1 MSQGGHKIMLQIIVN
16 KATNKATVM
25 FDGKE
30 QTLNMVKVNKEGVKP
45 GTYWVNMQPLGTPKK
60 WATVNYNDHAEEVF
74 TIDVDETACRVVKAK
89 ISRVITLA
97 NIKDFLNDDEAAA
110 FDALYEKAFAEAKR
124 RADEAEA
131 NKPVKEKKSR
141 AMTLEEKI
149 AKKMAEI
156 EKLKKVQSGEIS
168 EDEIKPRKKKAAAI
182 EDLDSDD
189 VTSAATDDLGI

>member
-1 MSQGGHKIMLQIIVN
+1 MLAIIVN
-16 KATNKATVM
+16 KETNKATVN

-60 WATVNYNDHAEEVF
+60 WATVNYNDHADNVF
-74 TIDVDETACRVVKAK
+74 TVEVDETACRVVKAK
-89 ISRVITLA
+89 ISRTITLG
-97 NIKDFLNDDEAAA
+97 NIKDFLSEEDGALYDELYQKA
-110 FDALYEKAFAEAKR
+110 FDEAKR

-141 AMTLEEKI
+141 AMSPEEKL

-156 EKLKKVQSGEIS
+156 EKLKKQIAGEIPF
-168 EDEIKPRKKKAAAI
+168 DEPKPRKKKAEAI
-182 EDLDSDD
+182 EDLDESEE
-189 VTSAATDDLGI
+189 VVAAATDDLGI

>member
-1 MSQGGHKIMLQIIVN
+1 MLQIIVN

-74 TIDVDETACRVVKAK
+74 TIDVDETACRVVRAK
-89 ISRVITLA
+89 VSRNITLA
-97 NIKDFLNDDEAAA
+97 NIKDFLSEEDGAA
-110 FDALYEKAFAEAKR
+110 FDAIYQKAFDEADR
-124 RADEAEA
+124 RIKEAEA

-141 AMTLEEKI
+141 AMTTEEKI

-156 EKLKKVQSGEIS
+156 EKLKKIQSGELPP
-168 EDEIKPRKKKAAAI
+168 EEPKARKKKAAVI
-182 EDLDSDD
+182 EDLDDD
-189 VTSAATDDLGI
+189 VVAAATDDLGI

>member
-1 MSQGGHKIMLQIIVN
+1 MLQIIVN

-89 ISRVITLA
+89 VSRTITLA
-97 NIKDFLNDDEAAA
+97 NIKDFLSEEDGAA
-110 FDALYEKAFAEAKR
+110 FDALYEKAFAEAKH

-168 EDEIKPRKKKAAAI
+168 EDEIKPRKKKAAVI
-182 EDLDSDD
+182 EDLDSED